1 MNIAPENCSCAKI
14 RKLLIDKK
22 ENEAMML
29 FTKRECEHF
38 LNVVLIAMYYK
49 SSADCLSNIFKQID
63 AFYNNFFVIPPT
75 SLYYLFSKAIEKPDY
90 LKIFLSR
97 YICPDTLGLIYTML
111 AYDDFPEESFDMLLK
126 ESLFDC
132 ITTIEYNNFGSCKF
146 GEKYWRFSDLTP
158 IQYLLHQ
165 IFFIHKDRY
174 NKLCRFAFVQLE
186 NTVTSVLDEA
196 NTGMLPELINLAV
209 QYHDL

>member
-1 MNIAPENCSCAKI
+1 MNIARENCSCAKI

-38 LNVVLIAMYYK
+38 LNVVLIAMDYK

-63 AFYNNFFVIPPT
+63 AFYNNFFVIPRI
-75 SLYYLFSKAIEKPDY
+75 SLYYLFSKAIETPDY

-97 YICPDTLGLIYTML
+97 YICPDILGLIYKML
-111 AYDDFPEESFDMLLK
+111 DETDFPEESFDMLLK

-132 ITTIEYNNFGSCKF
+132 ITTIEYNNFGSCKS
-146 GEKYWRFSDLTP
+146 GEKYWRFTDLTP
-158 IQYLLHQ
+158 IQYLLHK
-165 IFFIHKDRY
+165 ILFIHKDRY